1 MQALTK
7 NKTGQISS
15 KNQINMTEGGIFIK
29 LLQFSIPLIFSSV
42 LQLLFNAADVIVVGR
57 FAGDNSLAAV
67 GSTGSLI
74 NLLVNLFTGLATG
87 TNVVAANYFGAG
99 KFEKLEKT
107 VHTSI
112 VISIISGLVLTGSGV
127 FGSKIILHLMQTPPA
142 VLNLANTYLK
152 IYFSGITATMIY
164 NFGSA
169 ILRAKGDTKRPLYI
183 LLLAGIVNLILNVFF
198 VVNLKMD
205 VAGVGLATVISQF
218 LSAVLVIVILLTEK
232 DEFHL
237 NIKKLSLDPAIL
249 RNIVKIGLPAGFQG
263 IVFSFSNVI
272 IQSSINSFGP
282 IMIAGN
288 AAAINLEG
296 FIYTSMNGFS
306 QGSLTFCSQNYG
318 AKKFDRIKK
327 VVVISQIS
335 IIVIGGILSF
345 LFLLFGKQL
354 LGLYTTSDEVIQ
366 AGMVR
371 CWIIFTTYFLCGM
384 MDGMANSIR
393 GIGHSLMPVIS
404 SLTGACLFRII
415 WLFTVFLIPQFHQPV
430 TIFISYP
437 ISWIL
442 TFVANLIFYRKY
454 IKQMCKNDFKNE
466 VVS

>member
-112 VISIISGLVLTGSGV
+112 VISIISGLVLTGSGI

-272 IQSSINSFGP
+272 IQSSINTFGP

>member
-112 VISIISGLVLTGSGV
+112 VISIISGLVLTGSGI

>member
-272 IQSSINSFGP
+272 IQSSINTFGP

-454 IKQMCKNDFKNE
+454 IKQMCKIDFKNE

>member
-7 NKTGQISS
+7 NKIGQISS

-127 FGSKIILHLMQTPPA
+127 FGSKIILHLMQTPPT

>member
-7 NKTGQISS
+7 NKIGQISS